1 MAGQTHRKKGGR
13 HMDFKSMAGTAVSQI
28 SGNIEK
34 AIIEIID
41 MRGRTPVVQPPVPV
55 QGEGGVGGLMGGGLT
70 STNFMDVSQTFAG
83 AAGITDTVSNL
94 AENAGLDVRN
104 LSSGMLGFTAGATRK
119 LFHVQ
124 FNPSELSLSGYG
136 GGLTQKTDFSEGA
149 NGISF
154 EKADVHISL
163 NVKLIFDKVDPQDAF
178 MGDKLNTSPM
188 AIGTGIAKG
197 VLTHKGKKENSVQ
210 TEVEGFIAAL
220 RSKYTR
226 RITFHWGTMNYT
238 GILNRISS
246 QYTMF
251 NVLGEP
257 VRAYVS
263 LSLVC
268 ADEKIS
274 PKSMGIW
281 QKYYEQLFEIG
292 DQSFVGMAQKA
303 GNLLNFNL

>member
-1 MAGQTHRKKGGR
+1 
-13 HMDFKSMAGTAVSQI
+13 MDFKSMAETAASQI

-41 MRGRTPVVQPPVPV
+41 MRGRTPKVEPPVQV
-55 QGEGGVGGLMGGGLT
+55 QGGGMAAGLAGSM
-70 STNFMDVSQTFAG
+70 SSVNFLDVSDTFAG
-83 AAGITDTVSNL
+83 AAALTDSVSNL
-94 AENAGLDVRN
+94 KENAGLDVLN
-104 LSSGMLGFTAGATRK
+104 ATKGLLGFAAGSTRK

-124 FNPSELSLSGYG
+124 FNPSELSLTGYG
-136 GGLTQKTDFSEGA
+136 GGLTQKTDFSEEG

-154 EKADVHISL
+154 EKADVRISL

-178 MGDKLNTSPM
+178 MGDKLNPSLT
-188 AIGTGIAKG
+188 AVGTGIAKG
-197 VLTHKGKKENSVQ
+197 VLTRKGKKDNSVRM
-210 TEVEGFIAAL
+210 EVEGFIAAL

-226 RITFHWGTMNYT
+226 RITFHWGTMNYS
-238 GILNRISS
+238 GVLNRISS

-257 VRAYVS
+257 IRASVS

-268 ADEKIS
+268 ADKDVS
-274 PKSMGIW
+274 PNNMGVW
-281 QKYYEQLFEIG
+281 QKYYEELFQTG
-292 DQSFVGMAQKA
+292 NQSFVGKAQKA